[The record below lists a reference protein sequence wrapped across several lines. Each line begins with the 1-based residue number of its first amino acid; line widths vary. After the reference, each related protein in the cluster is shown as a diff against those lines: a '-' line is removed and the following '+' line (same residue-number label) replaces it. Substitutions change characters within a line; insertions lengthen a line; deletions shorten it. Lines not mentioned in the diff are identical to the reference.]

1 MKFNKTRKTFYA
13 TFTAI
18 YTCFRFKIRVTVTD
32 VANIIALLQ
41 CQLYG
46 QLELAIKNI
55 VELKCRPVK
64 LKPGQEPHSLVE
76 KLSIIEV

>member
-1 MKFNKTRKTFYA
+1 M
-13 TFTAI
+13 
-18 YTCFRFKIRVTVTD
+18 TD